1 MPQYQNLGFFQL
13 DDNRQSNY
21 QSRELKTVYL
31 EVICQQFR
39 IQLGKNY
46 DNRLNKF
53 NQVGLVKMLFEGQY
67 LGNYELQQ
75 VYPPQQHDHWLQ
87 QKLPKIEHFQAKN
100 DLRPRNL
107 KIQSV
112 QEQEMEPEIQQ
123 KLRLLQMKKEEA
135 VQLEDYDTAL
145 RLKAL
150 VDKLKING
158 HKLMQLEAQ
167 KQEAVDG
174 EDFLS
179 AKALKADMDQLR
191 QECHEIDAVDPFQSH
206 RQLTMD

>member
-1 MPQYQNLGFFQL
+1 MPQMPQYQNLGFFQL

-87 QKLPKIEHFQAKN
+87 
-100 DLRPRNL
+100 
-107 KIQSV
+107 
-112 QEQEMEPEIQQ
+112 
-123 KLRLLQMKKEEA
+123 
-135 VQLEDYDTAL
+135 
-145 RLKAL
+145 
-150 VDKLKING
+150 
-158 HKLMQLEAQ
+158 
-167 KQEAVDG
+167 
-174 EDFLS
+174 
-179 AKALKADMDQLR
+179 
-191 QECHEIDAVDPFQSH
+191 
-206 RQLTMD
+206 

>member
-1 MPQYQNLGFFQL
+1 MIPQTISLSSLMPQMPQYQNLGFFQL

-75 VYPPQQHDHWLQ
+75 VYPP
-87 QKLPKIEHFQAKN
+87 
-100 DLRPRNL
+100 
-107 KIQSV
+107 
-112 QEQEMEPEIQQ
+112 
-123 KLRLLQMKKEEA
+123 
-135 VQLEDYDTAL
+135 
-145 RLKAL
+145 
-150 VDKLKING
+150 
-158 HKLMQLEAQ
+158 
-167 KQEAVDG
+167 
-174 EDFLS
+174 
-179 AKALKADMDQLR
+179 
-191 QECHEIDAVDPFQSH
+191 
-206 RQLTMD
+206 